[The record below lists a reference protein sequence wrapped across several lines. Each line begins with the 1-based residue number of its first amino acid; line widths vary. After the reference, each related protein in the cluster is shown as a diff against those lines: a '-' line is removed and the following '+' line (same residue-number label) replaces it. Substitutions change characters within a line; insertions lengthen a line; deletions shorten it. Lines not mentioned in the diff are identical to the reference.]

1 MVTRIKETIKTKEIS
16 KEVKPKKIQE
26 VKPKESSIKKEDNL
40 AKQLIETGVKVQS
53 KSVDLISEMDKLTR
67 RIDKLVSLFEEAS
80 KHVGEAET
88 TEQRINE
95 LTNKLESLL
104 EQNKSIARGLI
115 LLEKYVRGK
124 TEFTRPSGE
133 KVQEYSGI

>member
-1 MVTRIKETIKTKEIS
+1 MAKSEELTEAK
-16 KEVKPKKIQE
+16 
-26 VKPKESSIKKEDNL
+26 L
-40 AKQLIETGVKVQS
+40 AKQLAESSLKIQS
-53 KSVDLISEMDKLTR
+53 KSVDLISSMEKLTK
-67 RIDKLVSLFEEAS
+67 RIDTMVSLFEEAS